1 LSTGETILSHSLAF
15 KPGEEFPVLDDF
27 GDPLGFKLLFF
38 RDAFIELNS
47 TESGWNNPDVYPVS
61 MDRFLSVTVGLIG
74 QRNPADYVVR
84 VVGPEEGQSEPL
96 RISFTRQLQSRPT
109 NIQVFRLG
117 SDGQEVPVKYAYWDL
132 TGDDFVSDTSAEP
145 ATFSADPARG
155 ISDRI
160 ILIEPLVGDE
170 AQQEIVTW
178 SIGLNSAF
186 TDRIDPSAGDE
197 LTIVT
202 RKPFLSTDEFEF
214 TTQGPQVDKALARNQ
229 LADIKV
235 VPNPYV
241 VTNRFER
248 LNPFTTG
255 RGPRAIK
262 FTHLPPQAKV
272 RIFTVSGKFIRE
284 LRREAGSNASLTAT
298 DLLDGSLEWDLQTKD
313 GLSVAY
319 GVYLYH
325 VEAPGIGET
334 TGTFAIIK

>member
-1 LSTGETILSHSLAF
+1 
-15 KPGEEFPVLDDF
+15 
-27 GDPLGFKLLFF
+27 
-38 RDAFIELNS
+38 
-47 TESGWNNPDVYPVS
+47 VYPIA
-61 MDRFLSVTVGLIG
+61 MDPFLSAALGLKG
-74 QRNPADYVVR
+74 LRNPADYKIR
-84 VVGPEEGQSEPL
+84 VVGAGQGTSIPLQVTRRTVLPE
-96 RISFTRQLQSRPT
+96 RPT
-109 NIQVFRLG
+109 NVEVLRVLP
-117 SDGQEVPVKYAYWDL
+117 DGTETPVNYAFWDL
-132 TGDDFVSDTSAEP
+132 TGEDFDSATSTAP
-145 ATFSADPARG
+145 ATFSAAPDEG
-155 ISDRI
+155 ESDRI
-160 ILIEPLVGDE
+160 ILVEPKVGDPDSDPVITWMFSLNFVFSDRQNPVEGDE
-170 AQQEIVTW
+170 A
-178 SIGLNSAF
+178 
-186 TDRIDPSAGDE
+186 
-197 LTIVT
+197 TIVT

-214 TTQGPQVDKALARNQ
+214 TTRGPQVNKALARNQ

-248 LNPFTTG
+248 LNPPTTG

-262 FTHLPPQAKV
+262 FTHLPPQARV

-284 LRREAGSNASLTAT
+284 LQREAGSNASLTAT